1 MMLSYMTLKARFTL
15 ESTAA
20 FVYALPLNPM
30 GFKFVCKPRFARVVE
45 SISDGTMF
53 VGATVR
59 VQVSKDV
66 LSARISNV

>member
-1 MMLSYMTLKARFTL
+1 MMLLYMALKVRFRF

-20 FVYALPLNPM
+20 FLYALPFSTM
-30 GFKFVCKPRFARVVE
+30 GSKFVCKPRFARVVE

-66 LSARISNV
+66 LSAQISDV